1 MASVSQEIRNVAVV
15 GGSGLLG
22 SLISKELIQS
32 GLFNVTI
39 LSRGQ
44 GVDAGLGAN
53 LAIVDYNNEES
64 LVKALAGQDAVVSA
78 LSREA
83 IPLQIPLI
91 DAAATA
97 GVKRFIPSEF
107 GSNLQ
112 DPQIRTFPNYKH
124 KVQVEEYLEQKARSH
139 GITYTYIYNNVFID
153 LSIETG
159 VVLDL
164 KERKARL
171 YNRGERAVSM
181 ITMPTAARA
190 VVAVLK
196 HSAETKNRPVFI
208 HEGRMSQ
215 KQILG
220 HAKEV
225 ISEGEWHE
233 EQVHLEELE
242 KHLAAQATVDG
253 SKMGVFHVY
262 AVKGAFGDGLGNQYS
277 ETDNQLL
284 GIQPLS
290 EEGFKEMLA
299 DIIAKKAE
307 ANIRPVQKS

>member
-1 MASVSQEIRNVAVV
+1 MTSVSQEIRNVAVV
-15 GGSGLLG
+15 GGNGLLG

-32 GLFNVTI
+32 GLFHVTI

-44 GVDAGLGAN
+44 GIDTSLGAN
-53 LAIVDYNNEES
+53 LAIVDYNDGKS
-64 LVKALAGQDAVVSA
+64 LVKALEGQDAVVSA

-91 DAAATA
+91 DAAAIA
-97 GVKRFIPSEF
+97 GVKKFIPSEF

-112 DPQIRTFPNYKH
+112 DPQIRKFPNYKN

-171 YNRGERAVSM
+171 YNGGERAVSM

-196 HSAETKNRPVFI
+196 HSEETKKHPRST
-208 HEGRMSQ
+208 HY
-215 KQILG
+215 
-220 HAKEV
+220 
-225 ISEGEWHE
+225 E
-233 EQVHLEELE
+233 EQVRLDEIE

-253 SKMGVFHVY
+253 SKTGVFHVY
-262 AVKGAFGDGLGNQYS
+262 AVKGAFGDGLGNQYG

-290 EEGFKEMLA
+290 EKGFKEMLA
-299 DIIAKKAE
+299 DIIAKK
-307 ANIRPVQKS
+307 

>member
-1 MASVSQEIRNVAVV
+1 M
-15 GGSGLLG
+15 
-22 SLISKELIQS
+22 
-32 GLFNVTI
+32 
-39 LSRGQ
+39 
-44 GVDAGLGAN
+44 
-53 LAIVDYNNEES
+53 VDYNDEKS

-112 DPQIRTFPNYKH
+112 DPQIRKFPNYEH

-171 YNRGERAVSM
+171 YNGGERAVSM

-196 HSAETKNRPVFI
+196 HSEETKNRPVYI
-208 HEGRMSQ
+208 HEGLMSQ

-225 ISEGEWHE
+225 ISKGEWHE
-233 EQVHLEELE
+233 EQVHLDEL
-242 KHLAAQATVDG
+242 
-253 SKMGVFHVY
+253 
-262 AVKGAFGDGLGNQYS
+262 
-277 ETDNQLL
+277 
-284 GIQPLS
+284 
-290 EEGFKEMLA
+290 
-299 DIIAKKAE
+299 
-307 ANIRPVQKS
+307 

>member
-1 MASVSQEIRNVAVV
+1 MATINQEIRNVAVI
-15 GGSGLLG
+15 GGTGLLG

-44 GVDAGLGAN
+44 GVDASLGAN
-53 LAIVDYNNEES
+53 LAMVDYTDEKS
-64 LVKALAGQDAVVSA
+64 LVKADAVVSA

-83 IPLQIPLI
+83 IPLQIQLI

-107 GSNLQ
+107 GLNLQ
-112 DPQIRTFPNYKH
+112 DPQIRKFPNYKH
-124 KVQVEEYLEQKARSH
+124 KVQVEEYLERKARSH

-164 KERKARL
+164 EGRKARL
-171 YNRGERAVSM
+171 YNGGKRAVSM

-196 HSAETKNRPVFI
+196 HSEETKNRPVYV
-208 HEGRMSQ
+208 HEGLMSQ
-215 KQILG
+215 KEILG

-225 ISEGEWHE
+225 ISGGEWHE

-242 KHLAAQATVDG
+242 KHLVAQATVDG
-253 SKMGVFHVY
+253 PKMGVFHVY
-262 AVKGAFGDGLGNQYS
+262 AVKGAFGDGLGNQYG

-290 EEGFKEMLA
+290 KEGVKKMLA
-299 DIIAKKAE
+299 GIIAKK
-307 ANIRPVQKS
+307 

>member
-1 MASVSQEIRNVAVV
+1 M
-15 GGSGLLG
+15 
-22 SLISKELIQS
+22 ISKELIQS

-53 LAIVDYNNEES
+53 LAIVDYNDEES

-83 IPLQIPLI
+83 IPLQTPLI

-97 GVKRFIPSEF
+97 GVKRFVPSEF

-112 DPQIRTFPNYKH
+112 DPQIRKFPNYKH

-153 LSIETG
+153 LSIQAG

-164 KERKARL
+164 KRRKARL
-171 YNRGERAVSM
+171 YNGGERAISM
-181 ITMPTAARA
+181 ITMPAAARA

-196 HSAETKNRPVFI
+196 HSEETKNRPVYI
-208 HEGRMSQ
+208 HEGLMSQ

-225 ISEGEWHE
+225 ISGGEWHE
-233 EQVHLEELE
+233 EQVHLDELE
-242 KHLAAQATVDG
+242 KHLVAQATVDG

-262 AVKGAFGDGLGNQYS
+262 AVKGAFGDGLGNQYG

-299 DIIAKKAE
+299 DIIAKK
-307 ANIRPVQKS
+307 

>member
-1 MASVSQEIRNVAVV
+1 MKRENAAI
-15 GGSGLLG
+15 GLGTGLLG

-44 GVDAGLGAN
+44 GVDASLGAN
-53 LAIVDYNNEES
+53 LAMVDYNDEKS
-64 LVKALAGQDAVVSA
+64 IVKALVGQDAVVSA

-112 DPQIRTFPNYKH
+112 DPQIRKFPNYKH
-124 KVQVEEYLEQKARSH
+124 KVQVEEYLEQEARSH

-171 YNRGERAVSM
+171 YNGGERSVSM

-190 VVAVLK
+190 VVAVLE
-196 HSAETKNRPVFI
+196 HSEETKNQPVYI
-208 HEGRMSQ
+208 HEAIMSQ
-215 KQILG
+215 KEILG
-220 HAKEV
+220 HAKQV

-233 EQVHLEELE
+233 EQVHLDELE

-253 SKMGVFHVY
+253 SKMGVFHAY
-262 AVKGAFGDGLGNQYS
+262 AVKGAFGDGLGNQYG
-277 ETDNQLL
+277 ETENQLL

-290 EEGFKEMLA
+290 EEGVKEMLA
-299 DIIAKKAE
+299 GIIAK
-307 ANIRPVQKS
+307 R

>member
-1 MASVSQEIRNVAVV
+1 MPTANQEIRNVAV
-15 GGSGLLG
+15 GTGLLG

-39 LSRGQ
+39 LSRGR
-44 GVDAGLGAN
+44 GIDTSLGAN
-53 LAIVDYNNEES
+53 QAIIDYNDEKS
-64 LVKALAGQDAVVSA
+64 LVKALKGQDAVVSA

-83 IPLQIPLI
+83 ILLQIPLI
-91 DAAATA
+91 DAAAIA
-97 GVKRFIPSEF
+97 GVKRFSEF

-112 DPQIRTFPNYKH
+112 DPEIRKFPNYKH

-139 GITYTYIYNNVFID
+139 GISYTYIYNNVFID

-159 VVLDL
+159 IVLDL
-164 KERKARL
+164 KGQKARL
-171 YNRGERAVSM
+171 YNGGERAVSM

-196 HSAETKNRPVFI
+196 HTEETKNRPVYI
-208 HEGRMSQ
+208 HEGLMSQ
-215 KQILG
+215 KEILG

-233 EQVHLEELE
+233 EHVQLDELE
-242 KHLAAQATVDG
+242 KHLATQATADG
-253 SKMGVFHVY
+253 SKISVFHVY
-262 AVKGAFGDGLGNQYS
+262 AVKGAFGEGLGNQYG
-277 ETDNQLL
+277 EIDNRLL

-290 EEGFKEMLA
+290 EEGVKEVLV
-299 DIIAKKAE
+299 DIIAKK
-307 ANIRPVQKS
+307 